1 MKKMRQLFL
10 FTILFLTIMLAACSS
25 PEAEEI
31 LDIHNGYVDNVN
43 PKIDEVDQVYEK
55 INAAQS
61 DEEVMDI
68 RETELTSIVLEVK
81 EYIDSQEP
89 ETEEAKEYHQ
99 IRADWASAWYDVIDL
114 ENKATQGTIDG
125 SLTEEEITELL
136 MQAEERG
143 QEASELAEKGH
154 EKIDELSEKY
164 NFEDD
169 EDR

>member
-1 MKKMRQLFL
+1 L
-10 FTILFLTIMLAACSS
+10 
-25 PEAEEI
+25 
-31 LDIHNGYVDNVN
+31 N
-43 PKIDEVDQVYEK
+43 IDELDLVYEK

-61 DEEVMDI
+61 DEEVMYI
-68 RETELTSIVLEVK
+68 REKEFTSCVLEVK
-81 EYIDSQEP
+81 EYIDSQET
-89 ETEEAKEYHQ
+89 ETDEAKEYHQ
-99 IRADWASAWYDVIDL
+99 IRADCASAWYDVIDL
-114 ENKATQGTIDG
+114 ENEATQGTIDG

-154 EKIDELSEKY
+154 EKIDELSDKY